1 MNMKTKRSEDLL
13 REASEHLYYEIWM
26 LNRTAP
32 IGCKRDSEVN
42 TVINNC
48 IVESFGIH
56 ARNLRDFFFNTSGKK
71 DDILAVDFFDDPEEW
86 SKYINRKSDILN
98 EINKRVGKELVHLT
112 YTRIG
117 KTPEEKIWQ
126 KGEIARDINRL
137 FKDFLKRV
145 PKERICER
153 LILFERRIP

>member
-1 MNMKTKRSEDLL
+1 MRTKRPQDEL
-13 REASEHLYYEIWM
+13 RKASEHLFYEIWM
-26 LNRTAP
+26 LNITAS
-32 IGCKRDSEVN
+32 IGWKRDSEVN
-42 TVINNC
+42 TVVNNC

-86 SKYINRKSDILN
+86 SKYINKKSDILN
-98 EINKRVGKELVHLT
+98 KINKRVGKELVHLT

-117 KTPEEKIWQ
+117 KTPEEKIWE
-126 KGEIARDINRL
+126 KGKIARDINRL

-153 LILFERRIP
+153 LILFERRIA